1 MTKPNAPLKVTVGIA
16 SKGRPEDL
24 AVMAVR
30 LAGQSVAPHRVIYSV
45 TGEEDLPARESLPDW
60 IEIVIGSPG
69 LCAQRNRILEAA
81 LEDSDVIAFFDD
93 DYIPEREAV
102 RWIAHAFAEHDDVA
116 GFCGALLADGILGPG
131 LELAEAEAL
140 VDAHDAACEGVERR
154 LIGDREG
161 LYGCNMAYRAS
172 AVGDTRFDETLPAYA
187 WQEDTDFAGQI
198 AAFGRTCASRYFYG
212 VHRGVKRARTPGVK
226 LGYAQIANPVYLMR
240 KGTMSGRFA
249 RKLMVRNIIANHV
262 KALRPEPW
270 VDRAGRVRGN
280 WIALRHW
287 MTGKLH
293 PSRFNQLS

>member
-1 MTKPNAPLKVTVGIA
+1 MTNANALLKVTVGIA

-24 AVMAVR
+24 AVMARR

-45 TGEEDLPARESLPDW
+45 TGEEDLPPRETLPEW
-60 IEIVIGSPG
+60 IEILVGSPG
-69 LCAQRNRILEAA
+69 LCAQRNRILDAA

-102 RWIAHAFAEHDDVA
+102 RMIAEAFAAHEDVA

-131 LELAEAEAL
+131 LDLEEAEAL
-140 VDAHDAACEGVERR
+140 VDAHDAGAVTVERR
-154 LIGDREG
+154 LVRDSEG

-172 AVGDTRFDETLPAYA
+172 AVGETRFDETLPAYA

-198 AAFGRTCASRYFYG
+198 ARFGRTCASTYFYG
-212 VHRGVKRARTPGVK
+212 VHRGVKRARAPGVK

-249 RKLMVRNIIANHV
+249 RRLMVRNVIANHV
-262 KALRPEPW
+262 KVLRPEPW
-270 VDRAGRVRGN
+270 VDRAGRVKGN
-280 WIALRHW
+280 WIAFRHW

-293 PSRFNQLS
+293 PARFNQL